1 MTWDDEMAAARRR
14 LRRRLLFWRLLA
26 TGLALALVLVVLSRG
41 GLIER
46 EHVAR
51 VSISGVLLEDGERAA
66 AIEALGRDEAVRA
79 VIVHIDSPG
88 GTVVGGEQLYR
99 AIRRV
104 GEAKP
109 VAVVMGTL
117 AASGG
122 YMAALGGERIFAR
135 DGTITG
141 SIGVILQAVEV
152 SALMERLGI
161 HADTVRSGPLK
172 GEPSP
177 LAPLS
182 DAGRA
187 AIETVV
193 NDMFAFFVDLVAERR
208 AMPRERALALAD
220 GRIYTGRQAVA
231 NGLVDELGDERAAR
245 EWLARAHAIPAE
257 MPVRDADVEND
268 GDAVS
273 HLLGSLVGKSLYSK
287 ALSLDGLVSV
297 WHPRLR

>member
-1 MTWDDEMAAARRR
+1 MVWDDDMAAARRK
-14 LRRRLLFWRLLA
+14 LRRRLLFWRLIA
-26 TGLALALVLVVLSRG
+26 TGLALALVLVVLSRE
-41 GLIER
+41 GLLER
-46 EHVAR
+46 DHVVRIA
-51 VSISGVLLEDGERAA
+51 VSGLLLEDGPRAA
-66 AIEALGRDEAVRA
+66 AIEALGQDEAVSA

-99 AIRRV
+99 SIRRTA
-104 GEAKP
+104 EAKP

-122 YMAALGGERIFAR
+122 YMAALAGERIFAR

-141 SIGVILQAVEV
+141 SIGVILQSVEV
-152 SALMERLGI
+152 SELLDSLGI
-161 HADTVRSGPLK
+161 RADTVRSGPLK

-182 DAGRA
+182 EAGRA
-187 AIETVV
+187 AIETAV
-193 NDMFAFFVDLVAERR
+193 NDMFTFFVDLVAERR
-208 AMPRERALALAD
+208 AMQRDRALALAD

-245 EWLARAHAIPAE
+245 EWLARVHGIPLE
-257 MPVRDADVEND
+257 TPVRDVDVEEDD
-268 GDAVS
+268 GTVS
-273 HLLGSLVGKSLYSK
+273 QVLGALVGKSLYSK

>member
-1 MTWDDEMAAARRR
+1 MAWDDDMAAARRK
-14 LRRRLLFWRLLA
+14 LRRRLLFWRLIA
-26 TGLALALVLVVLSRG
+26 TGLALALVLVALSRE
-41 GLIER
+41 GLLER
-46 EHVAR
+46 DHVAR
-51 VSISGVLLEDGERAA
+51 IAVSGLLLEDGQRAA
-66 AIEALGRDEAVRA
+66 AIEALGQDEAVSA

-99 AIRRV
+99 SIRRTA
-104 GEAKP
+104 EAKP

-122 YMAALGGERIFAR
+122 YMAALAGERLFAR

-141 SIGVILQAVEV
+141 SIGVILQSVEV
-152 SALMERLGI
+152 SELLENLGI
-161 HADTVRSGPLK
+161 RANTVRSGLLK

-182 DAGRA
+182 EAGRA
-187 AIETVV
+187 ALETVV

-245 EWLARAHAIPAE
+245 EWLARVHGIPLE
-257 MPVRDADVEND
+257 TPVRNVNVEEDD
-268 GDAVS
+268 GAVS
-273 HLLGSLVGKSLYSK
+273 KVLGALVKKSLYSK

-297 WHPRLR
+297 WHPSLR